1 MSRSAKITAPFAGE
15 EYEFR
20 MAFGDIVRLQ
30 EKRDLGPY
38 EITTRLHAG
47 TWRVE
52 DIREVIRIGLIGGGM
67 AVPQAAK
74 LVREH
79 VEGAPIMEN
88 LALAQIVMQAGLV
101 GAPDEPLGETVA
113 AGTPNESTISQ
124 TAN

>member
-20 MAFGDIVRLQ
+20 MAWGDLIKLQ

-47 TWRVE
+47 TWRLE

-67 AVPQAAK
+67 AVPLAAK

-79 VEGAPIMEN
+79 VEGSPGMEH
-88 LALAQIVMQAGLV
+88 LALAQIIMQAGLV
-101 GAPDEPLGETVA
+101 GAPDEPLGEAAA
-113 AGTPNESTISQ
+113 AGIPNESTISQ